1 MNARTVAPYFVT
13 QRDKTLSA
21 LGEFIAIDALNGLTH
36 GQQRP
41 AFVGVQEGNPWA
53 KDAFGLPDIATMMPA
68 AFNSEKAVSI
78 LRQGISSR
86 AIEPLSDLFGVGK
99 GDFATYLDLDRTT
112 ALRRANKDQALP
124 MHAAEGVLR
133 LLELEAMATDTFESD
148 DDAHGWLRRQHPM
161 LEGECPLEAAKTS
174 FGTRRVKDML
184 VAIKYGGVV

>member
-1 MNARTVAPYFVT
+1 MNAQTVAPYFVT

-21 LGEFIAIDALNGLTH
+21 LGEFIDIDELHGL
-36 GQQRP
+36 GQP
-41 AFVGVQEGNPWA
+41 VAFVGFKEANPWS
-53 KDAFGLPDIATMMPA
+53 KDDLGLPDTSPFTSALA

-99 GDFATYLDLDRTT
+99 GDFAAFLNLDRTT

-148 DDAHGWLRRQHPM
+148 DAAHGWLRRQHPM

>member
-1 MNARTVAPYFVT
+1 MNAQTVAPYFVT
-13 QRDKTLSA
+13 PRDKTLSA
-21 LGEFIAIDALNGLTH
+21 LGKFIDIVELNGL
-36 GQQRP
+36 GQPP
-41 AFVGVQEGNPWA
+41 AFVGVREGKTWA
-53 KDAFGLPDIATMMPA
+53 DDGINLPA

-99 GDFATYLDLDRTT
+99 GDFAAYLDLDRTT

-148 DDAHGWLRRQHPM
+148 DAAHGWLRRAHPM

-184 VAIKYGGVV
+184 IAIKYGGVV

>member
-1 MNARTVAPYFVT
+1 MNAQTVTPYFVT

-21 LGEFIAIDALNGLTH
+21 LGKFIAIDELNGL
-36 GQQRP
+36 GQPP
-41 AFVGVQEGNPWA
+41 AFVGVREGKAWA
-53 KDAFGLPDIATMMPA
+53 DDGINLPA

-99 GDFATYLDLDRTT
+99 GDVAAYLDLDRTT

-148 DDAHGWLRRQHPM
+148 DAAHGWLRRPHAM
-161 LEGECPLEAAKTS
+161 LEDECPLEAAKTS

>member
-1 MNARTVAPYFVT
+1 MNAQTVAPYLVT

-21 LGEFIAIDALNGLTH
+21 LGKFIDIDELNSLGKP
-36 GQQRP
+36 P
-41 AFVGVQEGNPWA
+41 AFVGVRENRAWA
-53 KDAFGLPDIATMMPA
+53 DDSFGLPA

-99 GDFATYLDLDRTT
+99 GDVAAYLDLDRTT

-148 DDAHGWLRRQHPM
+148 DAAHGWLRRAHPM

>member
-1 MNARTVAPYFVT
+1 MNTRTVTPYFVS

-21 LGEFIAIDALNGLTH
+21 LGKFIDIDELHGL
-36 GQQRP
+36 GQPP
-41 AFVGVQEGNPWA
+41 AFVGVREGRAWA
-53 KDAFGLPDIATMMPA
+53 DDGINLPA

-78 LRQGISSR
+78 LRQGISSK

-99 GDFATYLDLDRTT
+99 GDFAAYLDLDRTT

-148 DDAHGWLRRQHPM
+148 DAAHGWLRRAHPM
-161 LEGECPLEAAKTS
+161 LESECPLEAAKTS

>member
-1 MNARTVAPYFVT
+1 MNAQTVAAYFVT

-21 LGEFIAIDALNGLTH
+21 LGEFIAIDELNGL
-36 GQQRP
+36 GKPP
-41 AFVGVQEGNPWA
+41 AFVGVQEGNPWV

-99 GDFATYLDLDRTT
+99 GDFAAYLDLDRTT

-148 DDAHGWLRRQHPM
+148 DAAHGWLRRQHPM

>member
-1 MNARTVAPYFVT
+1 MNAQTVAPYFVT
-13 QRDKTLSA
+13 QRDKTLSV
-21 LGEFIAIDALNGLTH
+21 LGEFIDIDALNGL
-36 GQQRP
+36 GKSS
-41 AFVGVQEGNPWA
+41 AVLGVKEANPWSR
-53 KDAFGLPDIATMMPA
+53 DDLGLPSTSSLASSLA

-99 GDFATYLDLDRTT
+99 GDFAAYLDLDRTT

-148 DDAHGWLRRQHPM
+148 DAAHGWLRRQHPM

>member
-1 MNARTVAPYFVT
+1 MNAQTVAPYLAT

-21 LGEFIAIDALNGLTH
+21 LGKFIAIDELNGL
-36 GQQRP
+36 GQSSSFVSVREGKAWAVDGMNLP
-41 AFVGVQEGNPWA
+41 AA
-53 KDAFGLPDIATMMPA
+53 LS

-99 GDFATYLDLDRTT
+99 GDFAAYLDLDRTT

-148 DDAHGWLRRQHPM
+148 DAAHGWLRRAHPM

-184 VAIKYGGVV
+184 IAIKYGGVV

>member
-1 MNARTVAPYFVT
+1 MNAQTAAPYLVT
-13 QRDKTLSA
+13 SRDKTMSA
-21 LGEFIAIDALNGLTH
+21 LGKFIDIDKLNGLSQPTS
-36 GQQRP
+36 
-41 AFVGVQEGNPWA
+41 FVGVREGKAWGDEGVN
-53 KDAFGLPDIATMMPA
+53 LPA

-78 LRQGISSR
+78 LRQGISSK

-99 GDFATYLDLDRTT
+99 GDFAAYLDLDRTT

-148 DDAHGWLRRQHPM
+148 DAAHGWLRRAHPM

-184 VAIKYGGVV
+184 IAIKYGGVV

>member
-1 MNARTVAPYFVT
+1 MNTRTAAPYLVT
-13 QRDKTLSA
+13 HRDKTLSA
-21 LGEFIAIDALNGLTH
+21 LGKFIAIDELNGL
-36 GQQRP
+36 GQSSS
-41 AFVGVQEGNPWA
+41 FVGVREGKAWA
-53 KDAFGLPDIATMMPA
+53 EDSINLPA

-99 GDFATYLDLDRTT
+99 GDVAAYLDLDRTT

-148 DDAHGWLRRQHPM
+148 DAAHGWLRRPHTM

>member
-1 MNARTVAPYFVT
+1 M
-13 QRDKTLSA
+13 LSA
-21 LGEFIAIDALNGLTH
+21 LGKFIDIDDLNGLV
-36 GQQRP
+36 QSP
-41 AFVGVQEGNPWA
+41 AFVGVWEGKAWA
-53 KDAFGLPDIATMMPA
+53 DDGINLPAAPI

-86 AIEPLSDLFGVGK
+86 AIEPLSNLLGVGK
-99 GDFATYLDLDRTT
+99 GDVAAYLDLDRTT

-133 LLELEAMATDTFESD
+133 LLELEAMATDTFEFD
-148 DDAHGWLRRQHPM
+148 AAAHGWLRRQHPM

-184 VAIKYGGVV
+184 IAIKYGGVV

>member
-1 MNARTVAPYFVT
+1 MNAQTVVSYLAT
-13 QRDKTLSA
+13 HRDKTLSV
-21 LGEFIAIDALNGLTH
+21 LGEFINIDALNGL
-36 GQQRP
+36 GQPP
-41 AFVGVQEGNPWA
+41 AFVGVREGKAWA
-53 KDAFGLPDIATMMPA
+53 DGSINLPAT
-68 AFNSEKAVSI
+68 FNSEKAVSI

-99 GDFATYLDLDRTT
+99 GDVAAYLDLDRTT

-133 LLELEAMATDTFESD
+133 LLELEAIATDTFESD
-148 DDAHGWLRRQHPM
+148 DAAHSWLRRPHPM

-184 VAIKYGGVV
+184 IAIKYGGVI

>member
-1 MNARTVAPYFVT
+1 MNTRTVAPYLVT
-13 QRDKTLSA
+13 HRDKTLSA
-21 LGEFIAIDALNGLTH
+21 LGKFIAIDELNGL
-36 GQQRP
+36 GKPP
-41 AFVGVQEGNPWA
+41 AFLGVREGKAWA
-53 KDAFGLPDIATMMPA
+53 DEGINLPA

-99 GDFATYLDLDRTT
+99 GDFAAYLDLDRTT

-133 LLELEAMATDTFESD
+133 LLELEAMATDTFETD
-148 DDAHGWLRRQHPM
+148 DAAHGWLRRAHPM

-184 VAIKYGGVV
+184 IAIKYGGVV

>member
-1 MNARTVAPYFVT
+1 MNAQTVASYLVT
-13 QRDKTLSA
+13 HRDKILSA
-21 LGEFIAIDALNGLTH
+21 LGKFIAIDELNGL
-36 GQQRP
+36 GQPP
-41 AFVGVQEGNPWA
+41 AFVGVREGMAWA
-53 KDAFGLPDIATMMPA
+53 DEAIRLPAT
-68 AFNSEKAVSI
+68 FNSEKAVSI

-99 GDFATYLDLDRTT
+99 GDVAAYLDLDRTT

-148 DDAHGWLRRQHPM
+148 DAAHGWLRRPHPM

-184 VAIKYGGVV
+184 IAIKYGGVV

>member
-1 MNARTVAPYFVT
+1 MNSQTVTPYFVT

-21 LGEFIAIDALNGLTH
+21 LGAFIDIDELHGL
-36 GQQRP
+36 GQP
-41 AFVGVQEGNPWA
+41 AAFVGVKEANPWRR
-53 KDAFGLPDIATMMPA
+53 DDLGLPAASALA

-99 GDFATYLDLDRTT
+99 GDFAAYLDLDRTT

-148 DDAHGWLRRQHPM
+148 DAAHGWLRRPHPM

>member
-1 MNARTVAPYFVT
+1 MNAQTVAPYPVT
-13 QRDKTLSA
+13 PRDKTMSA
-21 LGEFIAIDALNGLTH
+21 LGKFIDIDDLNGL
-36 GQQRP
+36 GQQP
-41 AFVGVQEGNPWA
+41 AFMGVREGKAWA
-53 KDAFGLPDIATMMPA
+53 DDGINLPA

-86 AIEPLSDLFGVGK
+86 AIEPLCDLFGVGK
-99 GDFATYLDLDRTT
+99 GDVAAYLDLDRTT

-148 DDAHGWLRRQHPM
+148 DAAHGWLRRPHPM

-184 VAIKYGGVV
+184 IAIKYGGVV

>member
-1 MNARTVAPYFVT
+1 MNAQSVAPYFVT
-13 QRDKTLSA
+13 HRDKTLSA
-21 LGEFIAIDALNGLTH
+21 LGEFIDIDELNGL
-36 GQQRP
+36 GKQP
-41 AFVGVQEGNPWA
+41 AFIGVREGRA
-53 KDAFGLPDIATMMPA
+53 RVDARVDSGTGMPT

-99 GDFATYLDLDRTT
+99 GDFAAYLDLDRTT

-148 DDAHGWLRRQHPM
+148 DAAHGWLRRAHPM

-184 VAIKYGGVV
+184 IAIKYGGVV

>member
-1 MNARTVAPYFVT
+1 MNAQTVARYLVT
-13 QRDKTLSA
+13 HRDKTLSA
-21 LGEFIAIDALNGLTH
+21 LGKFIAIDELNGL
-36 GQQRP
+36 GQPP
-41 AFVGVQEGNPWA
+41 ALVGVREGMTWA
-53 KDAFGLPDIATMMPA
+53 NEAIRLPA

-99 GDFATYLDLDRTT
+99 GDVAAYLDLDRTT

-148 DDAHGWLRRQHPM
+148 DAAHGWLRRPHPM

-184 VAIKYGGVV
+184 IAIKYGGVV

>member
-1 MNARTVAPYFVT
+1 MNAQTATPYLVT
-13 QRDKTLSA
+13 PRDKTLSA
-21 LGEFIAIDALNGLTH
+21 LGKFIAIDELHGL
-36 GQQRP
+36 GQSSS
-41 AFVGVQEGNPWA
+41 FVGVREGKAWA
-53 KDAFGLPDIATMMPA
+53 NDGINLPAA
-68 AFNSEKAVSI
+68 LSAFNSEKAVSI

-99 GDFATYLDLDRTT
+99 GDVAAYLDLDRTT

-148 DDAHGWLRRQHPM
+148 DAAHGWLRRAHPM

>member
-1 MNARTVAPYFVT
+1 MNAQTVAPYFVT

-21 LGEFIAIDALNGLTH
+21 LGEFIDIDELHGL
-36 GQQRP
+36 GQP
-41 AFVGVQEGNPWA
+41 ASFVGVKEVNPWSR
-53 KDAFGLPDIATMMPA
+53 DDLGLPAASALA

-99 GDFATYLDLDRTT
+99 GDFAAYLDLDRTT

-148 DDAHGWLRRQHPM
+148 DAAHGWLRRPHAM

>member
-1 MNARTVAPYFVT
+1 MNTQTATPYFVN

-21 LGEFIAIDALNGLTH
+21 LGEFIDIGELNGL
-36 GQQRP
+36 GKPP
-41 AFVGVQEGNPWA
+41 AFIGVWEGRAWA
-53 KDAFGLPDIATMMPA
+53 DDGVGLPA
-68 AFNSEKAVSI
+68 ALPPTFNSEKAVSI

-99 GDFATYLDLDRTT
+99 GDFAAYLDLDRTT

-133 LLELEAMATDTFESD
+133 LLELEAMATDTFECD
-148 DDAHGWLRRQHPM
+148 DAAHGWLRRPHPM

>member
-1 MNARTVAPYFVT
+1 MNAQTVAPYLVT
-13 QRDKTLSA
+13 HRDKTMSA
-21 LGEFIAIDALNGLTH
+21 LGKFIAIDELNGL
-36 GQQRP
+36 GQPP
-41 AFVGVQEGNPWA
+41 AFVGVQEGKAWA
-53 KDAFGLPDIATMMPA
+53 DDGVNLPA
-68 AFNSEKAVSI
+68 ALLPTFNSEKAVSI

-99 GDFATYLDLDRTT
+99 GDFAAYLDLDRTT

-148 DDAHGWLRRQHPM
+148 DAAHGWLRRAHPM

-184 VAIKYGGVV
+184 IAIKYGGVV

>member
-1 MNARTVAPYFVT
+1 MNARTVAPYIVT
-13 QRDKTLSA
+13 HRDKTLSA
-21 LGEFIAIDALNGLTH
+21 LGKFIDIDELNGL
-36 GQQRP
+36 GQP
-41 AFVGVQEGNPWA
+41 SAFVGVREGKAWA
-53 KDAFGLPDIATMMPA
+53 DDSITLPA

-99 GDFATYLDLDRTT
+99 GDFAAYLDLDRTT

-148 DDAHGWLRRQHPM
+148 DAAHGWLRRQHPM

>member
-1 MNARTVAPYFVT
+1 MNARTVAPYLVT
-13 QRDKTLSA
+13 HRDETLSA
-21 LGEFIAIDALNGLTH
+21 LGKFIDIDDLNGL
-36 GQQRP
+36 GQP
-41 AFVGVQEGNPWA
+41 SAFVRVSEKVLKGKAWSSKGI
-53 KDAFGLPDIATMMPA
+53 GLST

-99 GDFATYLDLDRTT
+99 GDFAAYLDLDRTT

-148 DDAHGWLRRQHPM
+148 DAAHGWLRRPHPM

>member
-1 MNARTVAPYFVT
+1 MNAQTVAPYFVT

-21 LGEFIAIDALNGLTH
+21 LGEFIDIDELHGL
-36 GQQRP
+36 GKSS
-41 AFVGVQEGNPWA
+41 AFLGVKESNPWS
-53 KDAFGLPDIATMMPA
+53 KDDLRLSAATALA

-99 GDFATYLDLDRTT
+99 GDFAAYLDLDRTT

-148 DDAHGWLRRQHPM
+148 DAAHGWLRRKHPM

-174 FGTRRVKDML
+174 FGTRRVKDIL